1 LLRPTGAGRAATF
14 HNARCRSAKP
24 APTHSASAENTSRP
38 QSRPTQMRDDAMMDR
53 TSTDIAPWHIVAS
66 DDKRWSR
73 IGVLRLLF
81 ERVEAAL
88 DTKV

>member
-1 LLRPTGAGRAATF
+1 
-14 HNARCRSAKP
+14 
-24 APTHSASAENTSRP
+24 
-38 QSRPTQMRDDAMMDR
+38 MRDDAMMDR